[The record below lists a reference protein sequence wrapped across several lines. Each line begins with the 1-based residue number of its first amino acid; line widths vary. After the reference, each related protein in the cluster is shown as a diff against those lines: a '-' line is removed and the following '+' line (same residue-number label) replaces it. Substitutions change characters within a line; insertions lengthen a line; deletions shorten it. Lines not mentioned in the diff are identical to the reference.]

1 MKYQCYYNKVLFI
14 GERQYIG
21 EKIIIPEAVFDTE
34 LEAEMYCDEHVEYQ
48 QHGDEVIELSIG
60 YDVVA

>member
-34 LEAEMYCDEHVEYQ
+34 LEAEVYCDGHVEYQ
-48 QHGDEVIELSIG
+48 QHGDEEVELEIK
-60 YDVVA
+60 YDEIA